1 MTDRWVD
8 PNQPSPIS
16 PRAPVILAVSAVALT
31 LVVVATLVAVLVFA
45 SERNSPHPTAGDLAL
60 IKRNA
65 PVDAPFTRSIL
76 VVPVAISDQ
85 AEQKSTALLQ
95 QLPVRA
101 DRGVRPVSGRQN
113 DLYGTTGQTSPC
125 DVVTLANY
133 LDADA
138 AAAQAWGL
146 ALGLNP
152 QQIPYYLNT
161 LTAVVLMGD
170 TWVTTHELSDGA
182 AHSAQAVLQ
191 AGTGVLVD
199 PLGVPRVHCV
209 SGAPLTPPANKNLT
223 DYRLNGDKWDEFAP
237 QTVLAI
243 NYAAAGGPA
252 ADGDFTLIDVT
263 SGQEVTR
270 KSGGTINLGTTTVP
284 LPDPAVMNIPPS
296 PSMPG

>member
-45 SERNSPHPTAGDLAL
+45 SERNSPHPTAGDVAL

-223 DYRLNGDKWDEFAP
+223 DYLLNGDKWDEFAP